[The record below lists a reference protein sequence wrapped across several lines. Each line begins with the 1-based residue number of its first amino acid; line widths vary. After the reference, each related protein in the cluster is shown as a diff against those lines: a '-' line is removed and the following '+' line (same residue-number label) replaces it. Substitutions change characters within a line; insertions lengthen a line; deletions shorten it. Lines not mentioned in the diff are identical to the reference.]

1 MRALRESRKAVNTS
15 REKNKNKSTS
25 GTKVKKISDAFPKG
39 TELKYLCQ
47 QNTNQTETT
56 SVKMINLPH
65 IKFLHTNE
73 KIALFYQAGSCL
85 KLCLNQSRSVH
96 MKETF
101 FYCTVNI
108 LDA

>member
-1 MRALRESRKAVNTS
+1 
-15 REKNKNKSTS
+15 
-25 GTKVKKISDAFPKG
+25 
-39 TELKYLCQ
+39 
-47 QNTNQTETT
+47 
-56 SVKMINLPH
+56 MINLPH

-96 MKETF
+96 MKEPF